1 MKLSELFKERK
12 ISFYT
17 DEDGR
22 VKTKIIEPLP
32 QGEIIFNH
40 LNSKMI
46 ESLKKEDSKQ
56 TDYNY
61 IYDILDKITNVEKD
75 VSKKDFVEAMLLSPN
90 SAFELFKEQVFAY
103 LVDTMKKFNKTSESY
118 AKYAKELSKEADT
131 MNKKMEETKKLIP
144 QKSDEDKLKE
154 LQKQIENEKDSKKKK
169 ELVFQAYEL
178 AEKINK
184 KSNINKLEQ
193 KKQETENKIAET
205 EKKIKEFNDNKQK
218 DNNNIVDISYKSN
231 DSNKSEDK

>member
-17 DEDGR
+17 DEDSR

-46 ESLKKEDSKQ
+46 ESLEKEDSKQ
-56 TDYNY
+56 TDYKY
-61 IYDILDKITNVEKD
+61 IYDILDKITNIEKD
-75 VSKKDFVEAMLLSPN
+75 VSKEDFVEAMLLSPN

-184 KSNINKLEQ
+184 KNNIKKLEQ

-205 EKKIKEFNDNKQK
+205 EQKLKEAKKIQEQKKTDNVV
-218 DNNNIVDISYKSN
+218 NI
-231 DSNKSEDK
+231 SNKVNNSEGK